1 MNPYNLVVLDKPKNL
16 NAESPSKNCV
26 SGTTLAPASRL
37 NHPLLGIVV
46 ASQTHTYAHTNTK
59 VAPYNSRKRKLFSRK
74 GPAKDS
80 FTNSKRSNVVN
91 KPVKLVLVDS

>member
-46 ASQTHTYAHTNTK
+46 ASHKHTRTHTQTQKSLRITAERGNCFQEK
-59 VAPYNSRKRKLFSRK
+59 GQRKTPLRI
-74 GPAKDS
+74 
-80 FTNSKRSNVVN
+80 RSAQM
-91 KPVKLVLVDS
+91 S